1 MAYFATENK
10 ISFHIRGQFCG
21 LHILLLHCM
30 VQIILQQVHIGPEGT
45 LPHTYYI
52 DTFSLHV
59 RKGEVIGHKI
69 DTS

>member
-1 MAYFATENK
+1 MQLKTKFHSTLERPILWITYITTALHGADHLATGTHW
-10 ISFHIRGQFCG
+10 S
-21 LHILLLHCM
+21 
-30 VQIILQQVHIGPEGT
+30 EGT